1 MYSQEIDINN
11 PSCTHWLTEEWHWA
25 EEGLAEERGDRGSR
39 GGPERVMEEYEP
51 YIRHM
56 YEIYSNQNMSHD

>member
-1 MYSQEIDINN
+1 MALS
-11 PSCTHWLTEEWHWA
+11 

-51 YIRHM
+51 YVRHM
-56 YEIYSNQNMSHD
+56 YEIYSNLNMNHD